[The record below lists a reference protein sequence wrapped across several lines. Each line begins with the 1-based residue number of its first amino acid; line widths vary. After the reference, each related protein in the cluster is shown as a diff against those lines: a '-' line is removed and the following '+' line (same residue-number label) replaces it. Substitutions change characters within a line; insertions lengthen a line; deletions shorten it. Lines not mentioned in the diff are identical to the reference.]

1 MNSEPVIQELRR
13 LFETR
18 GAEQYSGEAVSQL
31 EHALQAGALA
41 ERDGAADALVV
52 ASLLHDVGH
61 LLHDLPEDCAED
73 GVDDHHEGLG
83 SRWLAQHF
91 VAAVAEPV
99 RLHVAAKRYRVAT
112 EADYFA
118 RLSPTSVRSLE
129 LQGGPMND
137 VERAAFEASP
147 FATDAVRLRGY
158 DEEAKV
164 EGAATPSFE
173 HFEPRIR
180 ACLRGAT

>member
-73 GVDDHHEGLG
+73 GVDDHHDICGAKAG
-83 SRWLAQHF
+83 RCG
-91 VAAVAEPV
+91 VACG
-99 RLHVAAKRYRVAT
+99 
-112 EADYFA
+112 DQ
-118 RLSPTSVRSLE
+118 SSS
-129 LQGGPMND
+129 D
-137 VERAAFEASP
+137 
-147 FATDAVRLRGY
+147 
-158 DEEAKV
+158 
-164 EGAATPSFE
+164 
-173 HFEPRIR
+173 
-180 ACLRGAT
+180 